1 MPSRDSVQDALQ
13 VLIDVQGPAW
23 VVEPDIACCF
33 EPDQKLRTSR
43 RWRTSRRPNRGSVT
57 LGVHRGERLRSGAQ
71 RGGSLPSCTPG
82 SGHAL

>member
-33 EPDQKLRTSR
+33 EPDQKLR
-43 RWRTSRRPNRGSVT
+43 PAGA
-57 LGVHRGERLRSGAQ
+57 GVP
-71 RGGSLPSCTPG
+71 RGGQT
-82 SGHAL
+82 ADQ